1 MLPSLGHILDPTNFP
16 CLETSQHIRY
26 TVWGGINA
34 AEGQSGRTIRQA
46 APARAH
52 PPAKFQ
58 AHRVRA
64 FGRLWHVGWNPNAAV
79 HALHLSPDS
88 LLEKGPL
95 DKGLCRVANANDIA
109 KQAPIQHD
117 PDHQVHKRPG
127 YCWPKRAC
135 HISSMY
141 PERFFTLLK
150 WHIELILEHS
160 MPVHSLSKPVVLS
173 SFLLSK
179 WIQMDPNG
187 SKIFQNDA
195 KDTHA
200 EQTNVSCTKS
210 FIDWI
215 WLTVIPCSFLCISIC
230 CLPSVCMPGPSLPG
244 SLPSKAPKSKTW
256 YLHNSVN
263 SAKKW
268 NRTAIYSP
276 RPFGCMN
283 QNHDCP

>member
-141 PERFFTLLK
+141 PERFSPYWNGTSS
-150 WHIELILEHS
+150 WSWNIAC
-160 MPVHSLSKPVVLS
+160 LSIPCQSRSYSPLS
-173 SFLLSK
+173 NYPNGSK
-179 WIQMDPNG
+179 WIQNIPKWCQRHARGTNQCFLYQ
-187 SKIFQNDA
+187 IFHWLNLIDCYSLQLPMYFNMLLA
-195 KDTHA
+195 KCLHA
-200 EQTNVSCTKS
+200 WTKS
-210 FIDWI
+210 ARE
-215 WLTVIPCSFLCISIC
+215 L
-230 CLPSVCMPGPSLPG
+230 
-244 SLPSKAPKSKTW
+244 A
-256 YLHNSVN
+256 
-263 SAKKW
+263 
-268 NRTAIYSP
+268 
-276 RPFGCMN
+276 
-283 QNHDCP
+283 Q